1 MLRLLV
7 HQVATLA
14 AVLVLV
20 SVLAFLLI
28 YLIPGDVA
36 ADIAGPTATREQVD
50 MLREHYGL
58 NRPFVER
65 IFIWYGNVLQGD
77 LGNSFVFKRPVGAL
91 ILERMPITL
100 SLTLLATAAAAII
113 GVAMGAMAA
122 LRRGTAVDL
131 AVSTLS
137 VLGLSV
143 PEFWLG
149 LTAIYLFAV
158 AWGLLPTGGYV
169 PLSDGLLPWLR
180 CMALPAGVLA
190 LTNMGFIARITRS
203 SFLEVVS
210 LDFVRTARSKGL
222 SPARINTVHVLR
234 NALNQIITVIGITV
248 GVLFGGAFV
257 VEVVFALPGLG
268 RLIVGAIQRRDIP
281 TIQGGL
287 LVAGAAFALVNATV
301 DTLYKV
307 IDPRLRQ

>member
-1 MLRLLV
+1 MYRLLI
-7 HQVATLA
+7 HQLATLA
-14 AVLVLV
+14 AVLTLV

-36 ADIAGPTATREQVD
+36 AEIAGPTASREQVD
-50 MLREHYGL
+50 LIREHYGL
-58 NRPFVER
+58 NRPFLER
-65 IFIWYGNVLQGD
+65 VAIWYGHVLRGD
-77 LGNSFVFKRPVGAL
+77 LGTSFLFKRPVGEL
-91 ILERMPITL
+91 IVERLPVTL
-100 SLTLLATAAAAII
+100 SLTLLATAVAALI
-113 GVAMGAMAA
+113 GVTMGAIAA

-131 AVSTLS
+131 VVSSLA

-149 LTAIYLFAV
+149 IIAIYLFAV
-158 AWGLLPTGGYV
+158 AWGLLPTGGYA
-169 PLSDGLLPWLR
+169 PLSEGVLPWLQS
-180 CMALPAGVLA
+180 MALPAGVLA

-203 SFLEVVS
+203 SFLELLS

-222 SPARINTVHVLR
+222 RPARINTVHVLR
-234 NALNQIITVIGITV
+234 NALNQIITVIGITI

-257 VEVVFALPGLG
+257 VEVVFSLPGLG

-281 TIQGGL
+281 TIQGSL
-287 LVAGAAFALVNATV
+287 LIAGAAFAVVNSTV
-301 DTLYKV
+301 DMLYKV

>member
-1 MLRLLV
+1 
-7 HQVATLA
+7 
-14 AVLVLV
+14 
-20 SVLAFLLI
+20 
-28 YLIPGDVA
+28 
-36 ADIAGPTATREQVD
+36 
-50 MLREHYGL
+50 
-58 NRPFVER
+58 
-65 IFIWYGNVLQGD
+65 
-77 LGNSFVFKRPVGAL
+77 
-91 ILERMPITL
+91 
-100 SLTLLATAAAAII
+100 
-113 GVAMGAMAA
+113 
-122 LRRGTAVDL
+122 
-131 AVSTLS
+131 
-137 VLGLSV
+137 
-143 PEFWLG
+143 
-149 LTAIYLFAV
+149 
-158 AWGLLPTGGYV
+158 
-169 PLSDGLLPWLR
+169 
-180 CMALPAGVLA
+180 MALPAGVLA